1 MHSLNHKTNQLKFS
15 KKFNLLHKPMLCR
28 IQKYVWRWNHFW
40 KYFCFSPHLILGA
53 WLMFLFYAYSEF
65 SVIYF
70 FFFFFLITNYPIKK
84 CVCFIKVVT
93 NKKWFAI
100 WNNFILLKGNIFN
113 LDTELFLFLCKKH
126 WLYTPYII
134 ILQLSLHID
143 NWITRSYYYCSI
155 NNSTENNTRQFLDGE
170 Y

>member
-1 MHSLNHKTNQLKFS
+1 MQDPKICMTMKSFLKIFLLFTTFNFGSLANVFILCLFWILG
-15 KKFNLLHKPMLCR
+15 NLLL
-28 IQKYVWRWNHFW
+28 
-40 KYFCFSPHLILGA
+40 
-53 WLMFLFYAYSEF
+53 
-65 SVIYF
+65 
-70 FFFFFLITNYPIKK
+70 FFFFLITNYPIKK